1 MISCLKV
8 SHKTWKRRGILLKA
22 LIIYNPHAGHGRA
35 RKLLPIFKDYLQQK
49 EIEAEVL
56 LTTHQGHGVQLC
68 READFSS
75 FDVVI
80 ASGGDGTV
88 FEVLNG
94 YYQNNTETKPPFAIV
109 PNGTGNA
116 FVRDMGLAPGDWKRA
131 IDILLLKTIR
141 EIDVAR
147 FKTTNAAYYYLNIVG
162 FGFVSEVNEA
172 SLKYKRLGNA
182 AYILAVF
189 TSLAQLK
196 TYPLTIEMDGHS
208 IQRENVFVEVSN
220 SRYTGTNFLM
230 APNAELD
237 DGLLDITLLNKISR
251 FKILKVFPSIFKG
264 EHTQFEEIETFQAKK
279 IKITTD
285 NPMKLSAD
293 GELLGETPIAID
305 CLHKDLKIFWP
316 E

>member
-1 MISCLKV
+1 M
-8 SHKTWKRRGILLKA
+8 KA

-35 RKLLPIFKDYLQQK
+35 GKLLPILKDYLQQNG
-49 EIEAEVL
+49 IEAKIL
-56 LTTHQGHGVQLC
+56 LTTHQGHGIQLC
-68 READFSS
+68 REVDFSGY
-75 FDVVI
+75 DVII

-94 YYQNNTETKPPFAIV
+94 YYQNYSQNKSEEKPPFGII

-116 FVRDMGLAPGDWKRA
+116 FVRDMDLAPGNWEKA
-131 IDILLLKTIR
+131 IDHIASKHIR

-147 FKTTNAAYYYLNIVG
+147 FTTATAEYYYLNIVG

-172 SLKYKRLGNA
+172 SIKYKKLGPA

-196 TYPLTIEMDGHS
+196 TFPLTIEMDGQK

-220 SRYTGTNFLM
+220 SRYTGTTFLM
-230 APNAELD
+230 APDAELD

-251 FKILKVFPSIFKG
+251 LKILKVFPSIFKG
-264 EHTQFEEIETFQAKK
+264 EHTQFDEIETFQAKK
-279 IKITTD
+279 IKITTEK
-285 NPMKLSAD
+285 PMTLSPD
-293 GELLGETPIAID
+293 GELLGETPIEID
-305 CLHKDLKIFWP
+305 CLHKDLRIFWP

>member
-1 MISCLKV
+1 M
-8 SHKTWKRRGILLKA
+8 KA
-22 LIIYNPHAGHGRA
+22 LVIYNPHAGHGRA
-35 RKLLPIFKDYLQQK
+35 GKLLPIFRDYLQQNAIDA
-49 EIEAEVL
+49 EIL
-56 LTTHQGHGVQLC
+56 LTTHQGHGVELC
-68 READFSS
+68 READFSGYG
-75 FDVVI
+75 VVI

-94 YYQNNTETKPPFAIV
+94 YYQNHSQNNSQSKPPFAIV

-116 FVRDMGLAPGDWKRA
+116 FSRDMGLAPGDWKKA
-131 IDILLLKTIR
+131 IDYLLKKHIR

-147 FKTTNAAYYYLNIVG
+147 FKTATEQYYYLNIVG

-172 SLKYKRLGNA
+172 SIKYKKLGNA

-196 TYPLTIEMDGHS
+196 TYPLTIEMDGHK

-220 SRYTGTNFLM
+220 SRYTGTTFLM
-230 APNAELD
+230 APAAELD

-251 FKILKVFPSIFKG
+251 LKILKVFPSIFKG
-264 EHTQFEEIETFQAKK
+264 EHTQFDEIETFQAKK

-285 NPMKLSAD
+285 KPMKLSPD
-293 GELLGETPIAID
+293 GELLGETPIEID